1 MEELQRAIE
10 KISYYCERLPK
21 KELDLISEN
30 RDAAIPYL
38 RGAVEKVL
46 REKDNP
52 DQEYSLQFYGIYLLA
67 QFQDREFF
75 PKLMELALLPEDT
88 LDILIGDTLTE
99 CLKDI
104 LYNTYNGDL
113 ELLIQSVWNKEAS
126 DYARVAMLDVIGQLY
141 LDQKLGRQELQDFL
155 RQIIYQEESIGDYI
169 YTRVA
174 QLIYRCHFT
183 DMLPELKRLYQDGR
197 VDRCAIGG
205 YDSCVDQ
212 MFSYRKRNERFCKSP
227 VKAWKMINGWAEFEY
242 YDETEMVDEDK
253 SEEEKE
259 ESREIEEF
267 FRELNSREDKTE
279 QRRNVKIGRNDP
291 CPCGSGKKYKHCCLN
306 KPKLAEQGLES
317 AEEQEKWLREYP
329 PAAVDRK
336 EGRVYLEDL
345 YSKEII
351 EIDKLLYLALKHRVI
366 PIWKREPEQVVAN
379 RKRRYLTD
387 AFLKFQEFVEREQ
400 IHSFLEYD
408 SKYSIH
414 YPCTQWF
421 DELLELLKEDDR
433 DGILEN
439 VRSTFNN
446 MEMQQTD

>member
-1 MEELQRAIE
+1 MDELQRAIE
-10 KISYYCERLPK
+10 KISYYSEKLPK
-21 KELDLISEN
+21 KEFDLISAN

-38 RGAVEKVL
+38 RDAVDKVI

-52 DQEYSLQFYGIYLLA
+52 DDEYSLQFYGIYLLA
-67 QFQDREFF
+67 QFQDRESF
-75 PKLMELALLPEDT
+75 PKLMELAMLPEDT

-113 ELLIQSVWNKEAS
+113 ELLKQSVWNKEAS

-141 LDQKLGRQELQDFL
+141 LDQTLGRQELQDFL
-155 RQIIYQEESIGDYI
+155 RQIVYEKKSIGDYI

-183 DMLPELKRLYQDGR
+183 DMLPELKRLYQDER

-227 VKAWKMINGWAEFEY
+227 IVAWKMLNDWAMFEIPDGIELEEE
-242 YDETEMVDEDK
+242 DE
-253 SEEEKE
+253 SEEDKE
-259 ESREIEEF
+259 ESRMIEDF

-291 CPCGSGKKYKHCCLN
+291 CPCGSGKKYKQCCLN
-306 KPKLAEQGLES
+306 KPKSEEEGMES
-317 AEEQEKWLREYP
+317 AEEQKKWLREYP
-329 PAAVDRK
+329 PMEVERK

-345 YSKEII
+345 YNREVI
-351 EIDKLLYLALKHRVI
+351 EIDKLLYLALKHRVT
-366 PIWKREPEQVVAN
+366 PIWKIDSEQVVTN

-387 AFLKFQEFVEREQ
+387 AYLKFQEFVEREN
-400 IHSFLEYD
+400 IHRFSEYD

-414 YPCTQWF
+414 YPCAQWF
-421 DELLELLKEDDR
+421 AELMEILKKDDR

-439 VRSTFNN
+439 VQNTFKR
-446 MEMQQTD
+446 MET